1 MNFATASIEKVTEE
15 WVKWVR
21 LSPIS
26 FTEYLELF
34 DEGDDVELL
43 NGVVVERI
51 AAQLEHERLFS
62 WLFRLMGDYAEIRD
76 LGVVL
81 GSRTAVE
88 VTAFRG
94 RLPDLVFVRKERLDI
109 IRKAAIFGAPDLV
122 VEIVS
127 PNDRTSYLVAR
138 EADYRSIGVPE
149 IWFIDLPKQS
159 LRLLF
164 KREENYEEAVL
175 TSGLLH
181 SEALQGFAINVEWL
195 LAEPRPAVRETVD
208 SLISPP

>member
-1 MNFATASIEKVTEE
+1 MSFATASIEKVTEE

-21 LSPIS
+21 PSPIS
-26 FTEYLELF
+26 FIEYLELF

-43 NGVVVERI
+43 NGVVIERV

-88 VTAFRG
+88 ITAFRG
-94 RLPDLVFVRKERLDI
+94 RLPDLVFVRKGRLEI
-109 IRKAAIFGAPDLV
+109 VRKTAIFGAPDLI

-127 PNDRTSYLVAR
+127 PNDRTSDLVAR

-149 IWFIDLPKQS
+149 IWFVDLPKQS
-159 LRLLF
+159 LRLLL
-164 KREENYEEAVL
+164 KHGDSYEEAIL
-175 TSGLLH
+175 NSGPLK
-181 SEALQGFAINVEWL
+181 SEALQGFAINIEWL

-208 SLISPP
+208 SLISG